1 MKPQTKII
9 AWTVAL
15 AVTTSLAVLV
25 ATPDFPAETQ
35 PGPRAPIKV
44 SGDVALSAFMTLGD
58 GYLQKVADCFA
69 LFATTVEARS
79 STWDRI
85 RAPLGA
91 VAERNVSALV
101 WFALPDGTYWSV
113 QQGQST
119 GNLSDRAYF
128 QRALAGETV
137 IGPLVVSK
145 ATGRSAA
152 IVAVPIR
159 SETGTVTGVLGASVY
174 LDELSQRLNDEM
186 ALEADTIFFTFD
198 ATPLL
203 ALEWDPS
210 LIFSDPFSLGPEIR
224 AAFEYMLSCSEGTVH
239 YRFRN
244 QWRTVIFRQSQLTG
258 WWYALG
264 VVQGRAGNA
273 AQANGGTS
281 L

>member
-1 MKPQTKII
+1 MKPKTKTIT
-9 AWTVAL
+9 WTVAL
-15 AVTTSLAVLV
+15 AVGTFLALLA
-25 ATPDFPAETQ
+25 ATPDFPAKAQ
-35 PGPRAPIKV
+35 PEQAGPRAPIEV
-44 SGDVALSAFMTLGD
+44 SGNVALSSFMTLGD
-58 GYLQKVADCFA
+58 GYLQKLADCLT
-69 LFATTVEARS
+69 LFAATAEARS
-79 STWDRI
+79 CTWDLI

-128 QRALAGETV
+128 QRVLAGETV

-145 ATGRSAA
+145 STGKSVA
-152 IVAVPIR
+152 IVAVPVR
-159 SETGTVTGVLGASVY
+159 DETGAVTGVLGASVY
-174 LDELSQRLNDEM
+174 LDELSQRLKDEM
-186 ALEADTIFFTFD
+186 ALDAGTIFYSFD

-210 LIFSDPFSLGPEIR
+210 LIFVDPLSLGPVVR
-224 AAFEYMLSCSEGTVH
+224 DAFNYMLSRNEGTVS

-244 QWRTVIFRQSQLTG
+244 QWRTVIFRQSQVTG

-264 VVQGRAGNA
+264 VVQGRAA
-273 AQANGGTS
+273 AAE
-281 L
+281 